1 MRHGVLS
8 LCLLM
13 GLVGCQRPSAP
24 LDHDAYVWQRVWT
37 PAVNQAMRESAGVI
51 HEWRVLA
58 AQTDTQG
65 HLQRFSPD
73 RPALLASG
81 RPVVLVVRIDGQLAH
96 WDEAALLRDTLTLWH
111 DWQASGMPLA
121 GLEIDHDCASARLP
135 AYADFLAQLR
145 AALPPKTMLSIT
157 ALPTW
162 MQSASLRQVL
172 AKVDQSVLQ
181 VHAVRD
187 PRAGLF
193 DAALALHWVE
203 DYAGRSDKPFRV
215 ALPDYGSR
223 VSWDAQGRLADVESE
238 AVTLDFSADAHE
250 LLAQPQVIADFI
262 RTLQRDPP
270 PHLQGIAWFRLPTTQ
285 DLRAWSLPTWLAVIR
300 GESLHTTLQA
310 DVRHS
315 GVAGTFDVLLRN
327 NGTIDAML
335 PLRVTLPPGCTMA
348 DGVNGYRLQR
358 GDHAVSLQRLQPGLL
373 RAHHQRTIGWLRCPI
388 AKGALHVES

>member
-1 MRHGVLS
+1 MRRWMLS
-8 LCLLM
+8 LCLL
-13 GLVGCQRPSAP
+13 LVGCQRPPVP

-37 PAVNQAMRESAGVI
+37 PAVNQAMHDSATVI
-51 HEWRVLA
+51 HEWRVLV
-58 AQTDTQG
+58 AQTDAHG
-65 HLQRFSPD
+65 RLQRFSPD
-73 RPALLASG
+73 RPALIASG
-81 RPVVLVVRIDGQLAH
+81 RRTVLVVRIDGQLAH
-96 WDEAALLRDTLTLWH
+96 WDEAALLRDTLALWH
-111 DWQASGMPLA
+111 DWQGRGVPLA

-135 AYADFLAQLR
+135 AYAHFLAQLH
-145 AALPPKTMLSIT
+145 AALPPKTLLSIT

-162 MQSASLRQVL
+162 LQSAGLQRVL
-172 AKVDQSVLQ
+172 AQVDQSVLQ

-193 DAALALHWVE
+193 DAALALHWMRE
-203 DYAGRSDKPFRV
+203 YAGRSDKPFRV

-238 AVTLDFSADAHE
+238 AATLDFSPDAHE

-270 PHLQGIAWFRLPTTQ
+270 PHLQGIAWFRLPTAQ

-300 GESLHTTLQA
+300 GQSLRTTLQA
-310 DVRHS
+310 DARRS
-315 GVAGTFDVLLRN
+315 EISGTFDVMLHN
-327 NGTIDAML
+327 TGAIDALL
-335 PLRVTLPPGCTMA
+335 PLRVTLPQGCAMA
-348 DGVNGYRLQR
+348 DGVNGYRLRQ
-358 GDHAVSLQRLQPGLL
+358 GDHSVSLERLQPGLL

>member
-1 MRHGVLS
+1 MRHWMLS
-8 LCLLM
+8 LCLL
-13 GLVGCQRPSAP
+13 LVGCQQPAAP

-37 PAVNQAMRESAGVI
+37 PAVNQAMRDSAAAI

-58 AQTDTQG
+58 AQTDVQG
-65 HLQRFSPD
+65 RLQRFSPD
-73 RPALLASG
+73 ESALIASG
-81 RPVVLVVRIDGQLAH
+81 RPVIPVVRIDGQLAH
-96 WDEAALLRDTLTLWH
+96 WDETALLRDTLALWH
-111 DWQASGMPLA
+111 DWQGSGVPLA

-135 AYADFLAQLR
+135 AYAHFLAQLH
-145 AALPPKTMLSIT
+145 AALPPQTMLSIT

-162 MQSASLRQVL
+162 LQSAGLRSVL
-172 AKVDQSVLQ
+172 AQVDQSVLQ

-193 DAALALHWVE
+193 DAALALHWVK

-238 AVTLDFSADAHE
+238 AATLDFSADAHE

-270 PHLQGIAWFRLPTTQ
+270 PHLQGIAWFRLPTAQ

-300 GESLHTTLQA
+300 GQSLDTQLQA
-310 DVRHS
+310 YVHHS
-315 GVAGTFDVLLRN
+315 DVAGTFDVQLQN
-327 NGTIDAML
+327 TGAIDAML
-335 PLRVTLPPGCTMA
+335 PLRVTLPTGCMVA

-358 GDHAVSLQRLQPGLL
+358 DDNTVSLQRLQPGLL

-388 AKGALHVES
+388 KKGALHVES